1 MPAAF
6 ELQTESLAIWDTART
21 TRSFLQFCPPGQT
34 KDIPKV
40 EDVMKAERSAPA
52 TLAKVESISAD
63 IVAAIEHVF
72 QQATGGGKS

>member
-1 MPAAF
+1 
-6 ELQTESLAIWDTART
+6 
-21 TRSFLQFCPPGQT
+21 LQFCPPGQT